1 MHIIRFLLIL
11 ILLILFAGLSYAVL
25 SLPQETAG
33 LANIVDAHMHKSG
46 VSNPVTAVLM
56 NFRAYDTLLE
66 MAVLFV
72 ALLGAYSLN
81 NSKSYTKVF
90 LKSTVLNTFT
100 GILVPILIL
109 VCVYLLWVGAYAPGG
124 AFQAGSVLGAMGV
137 LILLSGWKLYLSPGH
152 QIVQLLLVASLSIF
166 LVVAMWSIILGGGLL
181 EFPVAQASYLIF
193 ILEAVAAISI
203 GVTLFSLFFSIFSEP
218 KEKS

>member
-1 MHIIRFLLIL
+1 MHTIRFLLVPM
-11 ILLILFAGLSYAVL
+11 LLILFIGLSYSVL

-33 LANIVDAHMHKSG
+33 LTKTVDAQMHKSG

-81 NSKSYTKVF
+81 SSESYAKVF
-90 LKSTVLNTFT
+90 LKSTVLNTFA

-109 VCVYLLWVGAYAPGG
+109 VCTYLLWVGAYAPGG
-124 AFQAGSVLGAMGV
+124 AFQAGAVLGAIGI
-137 LILLSGWKLYLSPGH
+137 LILLSGWKLYLSPRH
-152 QIVQLLLVASLSIF
+152 HLVRVLVVASLSIF
-166 LVVAMWSIILGGGLL
+166 IFVAIWSMLVAGRLL
-181 EFPVAQASYLIF
+181 EFPVAQASYFIF
-193 ILEAVAAISI
+193 ILEAVATISI
-203 GVTLFSLFFSIFSEP
+203 GMTLFSLFFSIFSEP
-218 KEKS
+218 KGKS

>member
-1 MHIIRFLLIL
+1 MHIIRFLLVPM
-11 ILLILFAGLSYAVL
+11 LLILFIGLSYAVL

-33 LANIVDAHMHKSG
+33 LAKTVDAQMHKSG

-66 MAVLFV
+66 MAVLFI

-81 NSKSYTKVF
+81 SSESHAKVF
-90 LKSTVLNTFT
+90 LKSTVLNTFS

-109 VCVYLLWVGAYAPGG
+109 VCTYLLWVGAYAPGG

-137 LILLSGWKLYLSPGH
+137 LILLSGWKLYLSLGH
-152 QIVQLLLVASLSIF
+152 QIVRVLLVASLSTF
-166 LVVAMWSIILGGGLL
+166 LMVAIWSMLVAGRLL
-181 EFPVAQASYLIF
+181 EFSVAQATYFIF
-193 ILEAVAAISI
+193 ILEAVATISI
-203 GVTLFSLFFSIFSEP
+203 GITLFSLFFSIFSES

>member
-1 MHIIRFLLIL
+1 MHIIRFLLVIM
-11 ILLILFAGLSYAVL
+11 LLILFVGLSYAVL

-33 LANIVDAHMHKSG
+33 LAKMVDAKMHKSG

-81 NSKSYTKVF
+81 SSESYVKVF
-90 LKSTVLNTFT
+90 LRSTVLNTFA
-100 GILVPILIL
+100 GILVPILVL
-109 VCVYLLWVGAYAPGG
+109 VCAYLLWVGAYAPGG
-124 AFQAGSVLGAMGV
+124 AFQAGSVLGAVGV
-137 LILLSGWKLYLSPGH
+137 LILLSGWKLYLSPRH
-152 QIVQLLLVASLSIF
+152 QIVRVLLVASLSIF
-166 LVVAMWSIILGGGLL
+166 LMVAIWSMLVEGRLL
-181 EFPVAQASYLIF
+181 EFPVVQATYFIF
-193 ILEAVAAISI
+193 TLEAVATVSI
-203 GVTLFSLFFSIFSEP
+203 GITLFSLFFSIFSEP